1 MDHGNGADMQVANEI
16 RLRGTPTFIWRNR
29 DGSEGRLEGVAN
41 DFGALIAEL
50 NPHKPGRP
58 SDCYHTHMMSTLRLV
73 LSVDVQACDQ
83 HNVKHA
89 SDGLWSLLD
98 RLEPDAGQPR
108 LGCREAAVPELAAII
123 AKRRRLLADAAAA
136 RAWAEQETETRGEAT
151 AGADSES
158 ERIVAD
164 ARKTAEARR
173 SSRRNALAVVIRGS
187 KDARRSA
194 LAAGKQNAKMQIVGG
209 HACDRRFSRL

>member
-1 MDHGNGADMQVANEI
+1 MDHGNGANMQVANEI

-58 SDCYHTHMMSTLRLV
+58 SHCYHTHMMSTLRLV

-123 AKRRRLLADAAAA
+123 AKRQQAACRRRGRA
-136 RAWAEQETETRGEAT
+136 RLGRTGNRN
-151 AGADSES
+151 
-158 ERIVAD
+158 
-164 ARKTAEARR
+164 ARR
-173 SSRRNALAVVIRGS
+173 SNGRR
-187 KDARRSA
+187 
-194 LAAGKQNAKMQIVGG
+194 
-209 HACDRRFSRL
+209 